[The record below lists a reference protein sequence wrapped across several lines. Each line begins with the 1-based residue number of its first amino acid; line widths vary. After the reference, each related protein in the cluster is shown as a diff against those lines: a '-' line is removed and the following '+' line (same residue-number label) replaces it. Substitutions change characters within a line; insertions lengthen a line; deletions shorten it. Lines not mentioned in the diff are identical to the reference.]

1 MKITWYI
8 LVLLVFMV
16 GIILI
21 IYKILED
28 HRRVQR
34 WQRKYWEVTPGHM
47 AFPRETR
54 TNTCSPQIF
63 FLVLLATYCLPP
75 MCKCST
81 VHGPFSYMD
90 RQTVKRKGRVKGGV
104 VQMVAGRA

>member
-1 MKITWYI
+1 MPATFTDFFFRVSKFFFYLIFTAVTCSVKITWYI

-21 IYKILED
+21 IYKILEG

-34 WQRKYWEVTPGHM
+34 WQSKYWEVTPGHM
-47 AFPRETR
+47 AFPRETC

-63 FLVLLATYCLPP
+63 FLVRLAAYCVPP
-75 MCKCST
+75 VCKCW
-81 VHGPFSYMD
+81 F
-90 RQTVKRKGRVKGGV
+90 
-104 VQMVAGRA
+104 